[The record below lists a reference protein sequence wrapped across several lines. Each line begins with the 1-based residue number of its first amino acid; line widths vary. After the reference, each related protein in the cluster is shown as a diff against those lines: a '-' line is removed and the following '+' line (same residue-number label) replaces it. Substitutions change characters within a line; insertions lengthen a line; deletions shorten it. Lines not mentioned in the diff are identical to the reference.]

1 MQNSGLSEFLQ
12 GGAEV
17 LNGITGGGIGPRKTR
32 ARQGHLRLPDLDSK
46 ENHLHGKLKS

>member
-1 MQNSGLSEFLQ
+1 MQNSRLSDFLQ
-12 GGAEV
+12 RAEV

-32 ARQGHLRLPDLDSK
+32 ARQGHLRLPDSDSK